1 MSCWDLL
8 GIAPTRN
15 PDEIRAAYE
24 RQRKFASDDEARAL
38 DQAYREALGEDPSA
52 SMSSAA
58 ASEDSGR
65 PVDLEPM
72 PVSGPSGRA
81 ADDQP
86 LDAADDQMAR
96 EVVIQIR
103 ALLNDARRSQD
114 LGVWKAIVCEPPA
127 DRPDVRRAI
136 AERVEGELRPLAEN
150 GALEAPVARFLGDWF
165 GWFSVREAV
174 AGPEEENAAEPARS
188 DGFGEAQPPQ
198 LANFW
203 PAVIGWIVALAIL
216 AAIFGG
222 MGGGQ

>member
-24 RQRKFASDDEARAL
+24 RQRKFASDDEALAL
-38 DQAYREALGEDPSA
+38 DQAYREALGEDPAPPPSA
-52 SMSSAA
+52 GAPSRGTA
-58 ASEDSGR
+58 
-65 PVDLEPM
+65 DLEPM
-72 PVSGPSGRA
+72 PVPGASSPA

-86 LDAADDQMAR
+86 LDAADDQVAR

-127 DRPDVRRAI
+127 DRPDLRRAI

-174 AGPEEENAAEPARS
+174 AEAEDDNASDPARPE
-188 DGFGEAQPPQ
+188 GFGEPQ
-198 LANFW
+198 TPQMVNFW